1 MTSHSEPKGA
11 PILQVLIVAYGRE
24 GIDSV
29 ASLAHPEVEGV
40 EYLVSWQTADCLELT
55 VAAPEEI
62 QAAIP
67 AALREREDFRI
78 FPSDTSGVSL
88 NRNLVLDRAS
98 APLAICSDDD
108 VAYLPEDLH
117 NIIETFNRHPEADF
131 IAFEY
136 RSDTP
141 KRYPSESFDLAR
153 PPKGYYIGGP
163 EMAFRLERIRRHGIR
178 FNEWFGIGCE
188 FPAGEE
194 DLFLADCLDAGL
206 KCIFLPVAVCRHD
219 GDSTGE
225 REHLSPTFIR
235 TKGAI
240 LGRLHPATWPLRMIL
255 HALRSP
261 TPHSLKA
268 SLAYCRYW
276 LRGVADS
283 RRLKVFA
290 PRISVDTPRDMPL
303 HSKNS

>member
-163 EMAFRLERIRRHGIR
+163 EMAFRLESIRRHGIR

-206 KCIFLPVAVCRHD
+206 KCIFLHRRKRASVAD
-219 GDSTGE
+219 
-225 REHLSPTFIR
+225 
-235 TKGAI
+235 
-240 LGRLHPATWPLRMIL
+240 LHPHQRGDPRPPSSRHM
-255 HALRSP
+255 ALA
-261 TPHSLKA
+261 H
-268 SLAYCRYW
+268 
-276 LRGVADS
+276 
-283 RRLKVFA
+283 
-290 PRISVDTPRDMPL
+290 DTPRAPL
-303 HSKNS
+303 TNSTLAKGIPGLLPLLAPRRRRLASP